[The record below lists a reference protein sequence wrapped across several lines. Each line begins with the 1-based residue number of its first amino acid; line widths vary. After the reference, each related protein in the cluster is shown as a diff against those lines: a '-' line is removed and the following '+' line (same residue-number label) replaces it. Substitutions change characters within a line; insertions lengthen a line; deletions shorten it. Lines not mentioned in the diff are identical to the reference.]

1 MLNRIKRI
9 WDKRGGLSSPPQ
21 WLTDALQTTKTT
33 SGVTV
38 NEVTSLEVSAVFACV
53 RVISEA
59 VASLPLFVYR
69 RDGENR
75 SLASD
80 HPLFSVLHRS
90 PSADMTS
97 FTYRQT
103 MQSHVLIYGNGYSE
117 IVRDN
122 GGRVREIVPMLPDR
136 TKPRRASD
144 GSIEYEVRAADGRTT
159 ARVLP
164 GRDVLHIPGLS
175 FDGLMGYAPL
185 SLAKETVGLAKA
197 AEQMAGSFY
206 GNNSVSSGVL
216 EYDGT
221 LGDDEYKRLRD
232 NWETLYKG
240 PEKAYKVAILE
251 QGLKFKQLTIAGR
264 EAQFLESRRFA
275 VEEIARRFNVPPSMI
290 QDHTRSTFSNVEQ
303 QALSFVMY
311 TLRPWLVSWEQELAR
326 KLFAGEPG
334 MFAEHRVEGLLRAD
348 FSTRMSG
355 YVNGRQW
362 GWLSANDIRKLENM
376 SPIDGGD
383 SYLVPLNMQDSTTPQ
398 PQVDPVR
405 SGIVPTTPPT
415 TPTPAAIESKPEPPQ
430 RDRFDR
436 IAAAHEPVMVDA
448 LRSVVRTEREKV
460 RRNSKRADFDSWL
473 DAFYTTHV
481 THVRNAITPC
491 VEAYAAS
498 VGCDEYD
505 AQVGEWAASASVAY
519 VEQSLAQVRSVE
531 GNDRRAGI
539 AEIIDDWER
548 DRIPFEAGQMM
559 VRLAD
564 FCASLS
570 D

>member
-1 MLNRIKRI
+1 
-9 WDKRGGLSSPPQ
+9 
-21 WLTDALQTTKTT
+21 
-33 SGVTV
+33 
-38 NEVTSLEVSAVFACV
+38 
-53 RVISEA
+53 
-59 VASLPLFVYR
+59 
-69 RDGENR
+69 
-75 SLASD
+75 
-80 HPLFSVLHRS
+80 
-90 PSADMTS
+90 
-97 FTYRQT
+97 
-103 MQSHVLIYGNGYSE
+103 
-117 IVRDN
+117 
-122 GGRVREIVPMLPDR
+122 
-136 TKPRRASD
+136 
-144 GSIEYEVRAADGRTT
+144 
-159 ARVLP
+159 
-164 GRDVLHIPGLS
+164 
-175 FDGLMGYAPL
+175 
-185 SLAKETVGLAKA
+185 
-197 AEQMAGSFY
+197 
-206 GNNSVSSGVL
+206 
-216 EYDGT
+216 
-221 LGDDEYKRLRD
+221 
-232 NWETLYKG
+232 
-240 PEKAYKVAILE
+240 
-251 QGLKFKQLTIAGR
+251 
-264 EAQFLESRRFA
+264 
-275 VEEIARRFNVPPSMI
+275 
-290 QDHTRSTFSNVEQ
+290 
-303 QALSFVMY
+303 
-311 TLRPWLVSWEQELAR
+311 
-326 KLFAGEPG
+326 
-334 MFAEHRVEGLLRAD
+334 
-348 FSTRMSG
+348 
-355 YVNGRQW
+355 
-362 GWLSANDIRKLENM
+362 
-376 SPIDGGD
+376 
-383 SYLVPLNMQDSTTPQ
+383 MQDSTTPQ